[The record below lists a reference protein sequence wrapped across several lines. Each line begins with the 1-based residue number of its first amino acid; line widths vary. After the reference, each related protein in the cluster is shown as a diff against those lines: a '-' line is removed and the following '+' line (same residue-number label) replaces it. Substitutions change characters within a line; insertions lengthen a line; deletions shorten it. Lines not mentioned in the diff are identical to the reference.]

1 MHCHLIVSRKDQANK
16 KKLSP
21 LTNHK
26 NTKKGI
32 VTGGFDR
39 TNLFQQAEKGFDNL
53 FGYNRKLSDTYVRVL
68 QHHEKR

>member
-26 NTKKGI
+26 NTKSGI
-32 VTGGFDR
+32 VKRGRPCEFLPADR
-39 TNLFQQAEKGFDNL
+39 ARL
-53 FGYNRKLSDTYVRVL
+53 
-68 QHHEKR
+68 